1 MAYIDGM
8 KKLNQRLYKLAE
20 GKAVADA
27 MGKCLALVEGESKE
41 NCPVQTGELRRSI
54 TSRMK
59 QEPTL
64 IQGTSVLDVT
74 KYSLY
79 TFNPVC
85 CRALIISGVT
95 LIIVNLPSY

>member
-41 NCPVQTGELRRSI
+41 NCPV
-54 TSRMK
+54 
-59 QEPTL
+59 
-64 IQGTSVLDVT
+64 
-74 KYSLY
+74 
-79 TFNPVC
+79 
-85 CRALIISGVT
+85 
-95 LIIVNLPSY
+95 